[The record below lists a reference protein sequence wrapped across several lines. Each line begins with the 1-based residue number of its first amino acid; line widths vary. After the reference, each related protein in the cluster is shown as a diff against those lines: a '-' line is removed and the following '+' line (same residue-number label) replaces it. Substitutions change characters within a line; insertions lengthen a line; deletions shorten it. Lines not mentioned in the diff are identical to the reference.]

1 MYRKAVDGLHRRLL
15 SESLSDRLL
24 YVTELQGGKR
34 HFAMHHLACFLPGML
49 VLGTEEVATE
59 NAKRD
64 QETAYRLM

>member
-1 MYRKAVDGLHRRLL
+1 MYRKAFDGLHHRLL

-24 YVTELQGGKR
+24 YVTELQGGKQ

-49 VLGTEEVATE
+49 VRGTEAGATE

>member
-34 HFAMHHLACFLPGML
+34 HFAMHHLACFLPG
-49 VLGTEEVATE
+49 
-59 NAKRD
+59 
-64 QETAYRLM
+64 